1 MMLIPSAYQK
11 LPSTRGCF
19 NGRLLFGG
27 TVSQMASALA
37 QMTRAKA
44 LSEAH
49 YHVGSLVLNS
59 TGGRERL
66 GGIEKSGQDTL
77 NFLHQPTPTTS
88 HLALIFQYN
97 SQNFR
102 FATAPVV
109 DAELRDTAA
118 NSYTG
123 SVIDVGIRFSEI
135 ELESSPGDLRTATT
149 GAELVSAP
157 GNSIPDAPRPLFI
170 PPANRGNLLN
180 VVITCEQVKLH
191 AVHIYDLFI
200 PEETP

>member
-1 MMLIPSAYQK
+1 MLIPSAYQK

-49 YHVGSLVLNS
+49 YHVGTTVLNT

-66 GGIEKSGQDTL
+66 GGIEKSGEDTL
-77 NFLHQPTPTTS
+77 NFLHQPTPITT
-88 HLALIFQYN
+88 HLGVILQY
-97 SQNFR
+97 STINFR
-102 FATAPVV
+102 EGPTVLI
-109 DAELRDTAA
+109 DIELRDTAS

-123 SVIDVGIRFSEI
+123 TILDVGVRFSEV
-135 ELESSPGDLRTATT
+135 ELESGPVQLRTVST
-149 GAELVSAP
+149 GAELISEP
-157 GNSIPDAPRPLFI
+157 SNPQPEAPRPLYI
-170 PPANRGNLLN
+170 PTANRGDLLN
-180 VVITCEQVKLH
+180 VVITTNQVRLQM
-191 AVHIYDLFI
+191 VHIYDLFV

>member
-1 MMLIPSAYQK
+1 MMLIPSAYQQ

-66 GGIEKSGQDTL
+66 GTIEKSGQDTL
-77 NFLHQPTPTTS
+77 NFLHQPTPITS
-88 HLALIFQYN
+88 HLGVIFQYSSN
-97 SQNFR
+97 QFR
-102 FATAPVV
+102 AATTAVV
-109 DAELRDTAA
+109 DVELRNTAA

-135 ELESSPGDLRTATT
+135 ELEPSPRDLRTATT
-149 GAELVSAP
+149 GAELISAP
-157 GNSIPDAPRPLFI
+157 TNSQPEAPRPLFI
-170 PPANRGNLLN
+170 PNANRGDLLN
-180 VVITCEQVKLH
+180 VVFTVNQVKLH
-191 AVHIYDLFI
+191 AVHIYDLFV

>member
-1 MMLIPSAYQK
+1 MMLIPSAYQQ

-37 QMTRAKA
+37 QMTRAKS

-66 GGIEKSGQDTL
+66 GTIEKSGQDTL
-77 NFLHQPTPTTS
+77 NFLHQPTPITS
-88 HLALIFQYN
+88 HLGVIFQYSSN
-97 SQNFR
+97 QFR
-102 FATAPVV
+102 AATTAVV
-109 DAELRDTAA
+109 DVELRDTAA
-118 NSYTG
+118 SSYTG
-123 SVIDVGIRFSEI
+123 SVIDVGVRFSEI
-135 ELESSPGDLRTATT
+135 ELEPSPRDLRTATT
-149 GAELVSAP
+149 GAELISAP
-157 GNSIPDAPRPLFI
+157 TNSQPEAPRPLFI
-170 PPANRGNLLN
+170 PNANRGDLLN
-180 VVITCEQVKLH
+180 LVFTVNQVKLH
-191 AVHIYDLFI
+191 AVHIYDLFV

>member
-1 MMLIPSAYQK
+1 MLIPSAFQK

-44 LSEAH
+44 LSESH
-49 YHVGSLVLNS
+49 YYVGSTVLNS

-66 GGIEKSGQDTL
+66 GVIEKSGQDTL
-77 NFLHQPTPTTS
+77 NFLHQPTPASS
-88 HLALIFQYN
+88 HLGLIFQYSSN
-97 SQNFR
+97 NFR
-102 FATAPVV
+102 AATTAVV
-109 DAELRDTAA
+109 DVELRNTAS

-135 ELESSPGDLRTATT
+135 ELEPSPNDLRTATT
-149 GAELVSAP
+149 GAELISAP
-157 GNSIPDAPRPLFI
+157 SNSQPEAPRPLFI
-170 PPANRGNLLN
+170 PSANRGNLLN
-180 VVITCEQVKLH
+180 VVFTVDQVKLH
-191 AVHIYDLFI
+191 TVHIYDLFV

>member
-1 MMLIPSAYQK
+1 MLIPSAFQK
-11 LPSTRGCF
+11 LPSTQGCF

-49 YHVGSLVLNS
+49 YHIGSSVLNS

-66 GGIEKSGQDTL
+66 GAIEKSGQDTL
-77 NFLHQPTPTTS
+77 NFLHQPTPVAS
-88 HLALIFQYN
+88 HLALIIQY
-97 SQNFR
+97 SSKNFR
-102 FATAPVV
+102 SATTALI
-109 DAELRDTAA
+109 DIELRDTAS

-123 SVIDVGIRFSEI
+123 SVIDVGVRFSEI
-135 ELESSPGDLRTATT
+135 ELEGVAQELHIATT
-149 GAELVSAP
+149 GAQLISAP
-157 GNSIPDAPRPLFI
+157 SNPTPEAPRPLYI
-170 PPANRGNLLN
+170 PSANRGDLLN
-180 VVITCEQVKLH
+180 VVITVDQVKLH
-191 AVHIYDLFI
+191 TVHIYDLFI

>member
-1 MMLIPSAYQK
+1 MLIPSAYQK

-37 QMTRAKA
+37 QMTRAKS

-49 YHVGSLVLNS
+49 YHVGSTVLNS

-66 GGIEKSGQDTL
+66 GVIEKSGQDTL
-77 NFLHQPTPTTS
+77 NFLHQPTPIAS
-88 HLALIFQYN
+88 HLGVIVQYSSNQFRAATTAL
-97 SQNFR
+97 
-102 FATAPVV
+102 V
-109 DAELRDTAA
+109 DIELRDTAS

-123 SVIDVGIRFSEI
+123 SVIDVGVRFSEI
-135 ELESSPGDLRTATT
+135 ELEPSPNDLKTATT
-149 GAELVSAP
+149 GAQLISEPSNLQP
-157 GNSIPDAPRPLFI
+157 EAPRPLFI
-170 PPANRGNLLN
+170 PSANRGNLLN
-180 VVITCEQVKLH
+180 VVITVDQVKLH
-191 AVHIYDLFI
+191 TVHIYDLFV

>member
-1 MMLIPSAYQK
+1 MLIPSAYQQ

-37 QMTRAKA
+37 QMTRAKG

-66 GGIEKSGQDTL
+66 GTIEKSGQDTL
-77 NFLHQPTPTTS
+77 NFLHQPTPITS
-88 HLALIFQYN
+88 HLGVIFQYSSN
-97 SQNFR
+97 QFR
-102 FATAPVV
+102 AATTAVV
-109 DAELRDTAA
+109 DVELRNTAA

-135 ELESSPGDLRTATT
+135 ELEPSPNDLRTATT
-149 GAELVSAP
+149 GAELISAP
-157 GNSIPDAPRPLFI
+157 NNPTPDSPRPLFI
-170 PPANRGNLLN
+170 PPANRGDLLN
-180 VVITCEQVKLH
+180 IVFTVDQVKLH
-191 AVHIYDLFI
+191 AVHIYDLFV

>member
-1 MMLIPSAYQK
+1 MLIPSAYQQ

-66 GGIEKSGQDTL
+66 GTIEKSGQDTL
-77 NFLHQPTPTTS
+77 NFLHQPTPITS
-88 HLALIFQYN
+88 HLGVIFQYSSN
-97 SQNFR
+97 QFR
-102 FATAPVV
+102 AATTAVV
-109 DAELRDTAA
+109 DVELRNTAA

-135 ELESSPGDLRTATT
+135 ELEPSPRDLRTATT
-149 GAELVSAP
+149 GAELISAP
-157 GNSIPDAPRPLFI
+157 TNSQPEAPRPLFI
-170 PPANRGNLLN
+170 PNANRGDLLN
-180 VVITCEQVKLH
+180 VVFTVNQVKLH
-191 AVHIYDLFI
+191 AVHIYDLFV

>member
-49 YHVGSLVLNS
+49 YYVGSTVLNS

-66 GGIEKSGQDTL
+66 GTIEKSGQDTL
-77 NFLHQPTPTTS
+77 NFLHQPTPITS
-88 HLALIFQYN
+88 HLGLIFQYSSN
-97 SQNFR
+97 NFR
-102 FATAPVV
+102 AATTAVV
-109 DAELRDTAA
+109 DVELRDTAS

-123 SVIDVGIRFSEI
+123 SVIDVGVRFSEI
-135 ELESSPGDLRTATT
+135 ELEPSPNDLKTATT
-149 GAELVSAP
+149 GAELISAP
-157 GNSIPDAPRPLFI
+157 SNPTPDSPRPLFV
-170 PPANRGNLLN
+170 PVANRGGLLN
-180 VVITCEQVKLH
+180 VVITVDQVKLH
-191 AVHIYDLFI
+191 TVHIYDLFV

>member
-1 MMLIPSAYQK
+1 MLIPSAYQQ

-77 NFLHQPTPTTS
+77 NFLHQPTPITS
-88 HLALIFQYN
+88 HLGVIFQYSSN
-97 SQNFR
+97 NFR
-102 FATAPVV
+102 AATTAVV
-109 DAELRDTAA
+109 DVELRDTAS

-123 SVIDVGIRFSEI
+123 SVIDVGVRFSEI
-135 ELESSPGDLRTATT
+135 ELEPSPNDLRTATT
-149 GAELVSAP
+149 GAELISAP
-157 GNSIPDAPRPLFI
+157 SNSQPEAPRPLFI

-180 VVITCEQVKLH
+180 VVIEVDQVKLH
-191 AVHIYDLFI
+191 TVHIYDLFV

>member
-1 MMLIPSAYQK
+1 MMLIPSAYQQ
-11 LPSTRGCF
+11 LPSTQGCF

-49 YHVGSLVLNS
+49 YHIGSSVLNS

-66 GGIEKSGQDTL
+66 GAIEKSGQDTL
-77 NFLHQPTPTTS
+77 NFLHQTTPITS
-88 HLALIFQYN
+88 HIGVIFQYSSN
-97 SQNFR
+97 NFR
-102 FATAPVV
+102 AATTAFV
-109 DAELRDTAA
+109 DVELRDTAT

-123 SVIDVGIRFSEI
+123 TVLDVGIRFSEI
-135 ELESSPGDLRTATT
+135 ELEPSPNDLRTATT
-149 GAELVSAP
+149 GAQLIDAP
-157 GNSIPDAPRPLFI
+157 SNPTPDAPRPLYV
-170 PPANRGNLLN
+170 PSANRGDLLN
-180 VVITCEQVKLH
+180 VVITVDQVKLH
-191 AVHIYDLFI
+191 TVHIYDLFI

>member
-1 MMLIPSAYQK
+1 MLIPSAYQK

-49 YHVGSLVLNS
+49 YYVGSTVLNS

-66 GGIEKSGQDTL
+66 GVIEKTGQDTL
-77 NFLHQPTPTTS
+77 NFLHQPSPITS
-88 HLALIFQYN
+88 HLVLIFQY
-97 SQNFR
+97 SSKRFR
-102 FATAPVV
+102 FTSDFLDV
-109 DAELRDTAA
+109 ELRDTAS

-135 ELESSPGDLRTATT
+135 ELESSPTDVRTATT
-149 GAELVSAP
+149 GAELISAP
-157 GNSIPDAPRPLFI
+157 GNTIPDSPRPLFI
-170 PPANRGNLLN
+170 PVANRGDLLN
-180 VVITCEQVKLH
+180 VVFTVDQVKLH
-191 AVHIYDLFI
+191 TVHIYDLFV

>member
-19 NGRLLFGG
+19 NGRMLFGG

-49 YHVGSLVLNS
+49 YYVGSLVLNS
-59 TGGRERL
+59 TGGRRRL
-66 GGIEKSGQDTL
+66 GVIEKSGQDTL
-77 NFLHQPTPTTS
+77 NFLHQPTPITS
-88 HLALIFQYN
+88 HLGIILQY
-97 SQNFR
+97 SSKNFR
-102 FATAPVV
+102 STNAFFDV
-109 DAELRDTAA
+109 ELRDTAA

-123 SVIDVGIRFSEI
+123 SVLDVGIRFSQI
-135 ELESSPGDLRTATT
+135 ELESSPNDLRTAST
-149 GAELVSAP
+149 GAQLISAP
-157 GNSIPDAPRPLFI
+157 SNSIPDSPRPLFI
-170 PPANRGNLLN
+170 PVSNRGELLN
-180 VVITCEQVKLH
+180 VVVTVDQVKLH
-191 AVHIYDLFI
+191 TVHIYDLFV

>member
-1 MMLIPSAYQK
+1 MLIPSAFQK

-49 YHVGSLVLNS
+49 YYVGSTVVNS
-59 TGGRERL
+59 IGGRRRL
-66 GGIEKSGQDTL
+66 GTIEKSGQDTL
-77 NFLHQPTPTTS
+77 NFLHQPSPITS
-88 HLALIFQYN
+88 HLGLIFQY
-97 SQNFR
+97 SSKRFR
-102 FATAPVV
+102 FTSDFLDV
-109 DAELRDTAA
+109 ELRDTAS

-135 ELESSPGDLRTATT
+135 ELESSPNDVRTATT
-149 GAELVSAP
+149 GAELISAP
-157 GNSIPDAPRPLFI
+157 GNTIPDSPRPLFI
-170 PPANRGNLLN
+170 PVANRGDLLN
-180 VVITCEQVKLH
+180 VVFTVDQVKLH
-191 AVHIYDLFI
+191 TVHIYDLFV